1 MTAVSANTGSTSADA
16 GSTSA
21 DAGSTPANTGSTS
34 ANTGSTS
41 VGAGSTSVEA
51 SSSLPTRFR
60 QLRWSTWRGVLW
72 RSANGFI
79 DDDCGDLAAA
89 LTYNAVL
96 AVFPVGIVVVALVNL
111 VTDGRTAVNT
121 IIGIL
126 EDLGA
131 GSVVA
136 DENLTNLLDAIIVQQ
151 SSAKALLS
159 FGLLGAL
166 WSASNYVGVFTRA
179 SNRIYGVREG
189 RAWWK
194 LRPLQIGLSAIALV
208 LMAAVAAGLVISGP
222 LVDAV
227 GNAMHLGDAAK
238 TAWSVGRWP
247 VLVLILMVLLSLLFW
262 IAPNVKQPRFRW
274 LTLGG
279 AVALFAWAL
288 ASFGFG
294 LYVANFASYDKTYG
308 SLGAVIAFLVWI
320 YLSNSALM
328 LGVEINAEVQRGR
341 QLQAGNKDPDP
352 PLPPREKADDDKRD
366 EPV

>member
-1 MTAVSANTGSTSADA
+1 MTAAAART
-16 GSTSA
+16 
-21 DAGSTPANTGSTS
+21 
-34 ANTGSTS
+34 
-41 VGAGSTSVEA
+41 EA
-51 SSSLPTRFR
+51 PSLPTRLR

-72 RSANGFI
+72 RSVNGFL

-96 AVFPVGIVVVALVNL
+96 AMFPVGIVVVALVNL
-111 VTDGRTAVNT
+111 VTDGRTAVTT

-136 DENLTNLLDAIIVQQ
+136 DRNLTEILDAIIVQQ
-151 SSAKALLS
+151 ASAKALLS
-159 FGLLGAL
+159 VGLAVAL

-194 LRPLQIGLSAIALV
+194 LRPLQIGLSAIGLV
-208 LMAAVAAGLVISGP
+208 LMAVVAAGLVISGP

-227 GNAMHLGDAAK
+227 GDALHAGDAAK
-238 TAWSVGRWP
+238 LTYSIGRWP
-247 VLVLILMVLLSLLFW
+247 VLVLILMLLLSLLFW
-262 IAPNVKQPRFRW
+262 IAPNVRQPRFRW

-279 AVALFAWAL
+279 AVALLAWGL

-294 LYVANFASYDKTYG
+294 LYVANFGSYDKTYG
-308 SLGAVIAFLVWI
+308 SLGAAIAFLVWL
-320 YLSNSALM
+320 YLSNCALM

-341 QLQAGNKDPDP
+341 QLQAGAEDPDP
-352 PLPPREKADDDKRD
+352 PLEPREEADDDKKS

>member
-1 MTAVSANTGSTSADA
+1 MTAATARTE
-16 GSTSA
+16 TE
-21 DAGSTPANTGSTS
+21 P
-34 ANTGSTS
+34 
-41 VGAGSTSVEA
+41 
-51 SSSLPTRFR
+51 LPTGFR
-60 QLRWSTWRGVLW
+60 QLHWSTWRGVLW
-72 RSANGFI
+72 RSANGFL

-96 AVFPVGIVVVALVNL
+96 AIFPVGIVVVALVNL
-111 VTDGRTAVNT
+111 VTDGQTAVDT

-126 EDLGA
+126 QDLGA

-136 DENLTNLLDAIIVQQ
+136 DRSLTDLLNAVIVQQ
-151 SSAKALLS
+151 SSAKVLLS

-166 WSASNYVGVFTRA
+166 WSASNFIGVFTRA

-194 LRPLQIGLSAIALV
+194 LRPIQLGVSAIALV
-208 LMAAVAAGLVISGP
+208 LMALVAAALVISGP

-227 GNAMHLGDAAK
+227 GNALHAGDAAK
-238 TAWSVGRWP
+238 LTYSIGRWP
-247 VLVLILMVLLSLLFW
+247 VLVMILMLLLSMLFW
-262 IAPNVKQPRFRW
+262 IAPNVQQPRFRW
-274 LTLGG
+274 ITLGG
-279 AVALFAWAL
+279 VVALLAWAL

-294 LYVANFASYDKTYG
+294 LYVANFGSYDKTYG

-341 QLQAGNKDPDP
+341 KLQAGAEDPDP
-352 PLPPREKADDDKRD
+352 PLPPRQAADDDKKD
-366 EPV
+366 DDPV

>member
-1 MTAVSANTGSTSADA
+1 MTAATARTEA
-16 GSTSA
+16 
-21 DAGSTPANTGSTS
+21 TP
-34 ANTGSTS
+34 
-41 VGAGSTSVEA
+41 
-51 SSSLPTRFR
+51 LPSRFR

-72 RSANGFI
+72 RSVNGFI
-79 DDDCGDLAAA
+79 DDECGDLAAA
-89 LTYNAVL
+89 LTYHAVL

-111 VTDGRTAVNT
+111 VTDGRTAVTT

-126 EDLGA
+126 TDLGA

-136 DENLTNLLDAIIVQQ
+136 DRNLTAVLDAILVQQ
-151 SSAKALLS
+151 SSAKVLLS
-159 FGLLGAL
+159 FGVLGAL
-166 WSASNYVGVFTRA
+166 WSASGYVGVFTRA

-194 LRPLQIGLSAIALV
+194 LRPLQVGLSAIALV
-208 LMAAVAAGLVISGP
+208 LMALVAAGLVISGP

-227 GNAMHLGDAAK
+227 GNALHAGEAAK
-238 TAWSVGRWP
+238 LTYSIGRWP
-247 VLVLILMVLLSLLFW
+247 VLVLILMLLLSLLFW
-262 IAPNVKQPRFRW
+262 IAPNVRQPRFRW

-279 AVALFAWAL
+279 VVALLAWAL

-294 LYVANFASYDKTYG
+294 LYVANFGSYDKTYG
-308 SLGAVIAFLVWI
+308 SLGAVIAFLVWL

-341 QLQAGNKDPDP
+341 RLQAGATDPDP
-352 PLPPREKADDDKRD
+352 PLAPREAADGDRKP

>member
-1 MTAVSANTGSTSADA
+1 MTAVDARTEAN
-16 GSTSA
+16 
-21 DAGSTPANTGSTS
+21 P
-34 ANTGSTS
+34 
-41 VGAGSTSVEA
+41 
-51 SSSLPTRFR
+51 LPTRFR
-60 QLRWSTWRGVLW
+60 QLHWSTWRGVLW
-72 RSANGFI
+72 RSVNGYL

-121 IIGIL
+121 ILGIL

-131 GSVVA
+131 GSIVA
-136 DENLTNLLDAIIVQQ
+136 DQSLRDVLDAIIVQQ
-151 SSAKALLS
+151 SSAKVLLG

-208 LMAAVAAGLVISGP
+208 LMATVAAGLVISGP

-227 GNAMHLGDAAK
+227 GNALHAGEAAK
-238 TAWSVGRWP
+238 LTYSIGRWP
-247 VLVLILMVLLSLLFW
+247 VLVLILMLLLSLLFW

-279 AVALFAWAL
+279 VVALLVWAL
-288 ASFGFG
+288 ATFGFG

-308 SLGAVIAFLVWI
+308 SLGAVIAFLVWL

-341 QLQAGNKDPDP
+341 QLQAGNEDPDP
-352 PLPPREKADDDKRD
+352 PLQPREVPDDDKPGD
-366 EPV
+366 PV

>member
-1 MTAVSANTGSTSADA
+1 MTAATARTEA
-16 GSTSA
+16 
-21 DAGSTPANTGSTS
+21 TP
-34 ANTGSTS
+34 
-41 VGAGSTSVEA
+41 
-51 SSSLPTRFR
+51 LPSGFR

-72 RSANGFI
+72 RSINGYL

-96 AVFPVGIVVVALVNL
+96 AIFPVGIVVVALVNL
-111 VTDGRTAVNT
+111 VTDGRTAVDT

-126 EDLGA
+126 KDLGA

-136 DENLTNLLDAIIVQQ
+136 DPSFTDLLDAIIVQQ
-151 SSAKALLS
+151 SSAKVLLS

-208 LMAAVAAGLVISGP
+208 LMALVAAALVISGP

-227 GNAMHLGDAAK
+227 GNALNAGDAAK
-238 TAWSVGRWP
+238 LTYSIGRWP
-247 VLVLILMVLLSLLFW
+247 VLVLILMLLLSLLFW

-279 AVALFAWAL
+279 TVALLAWAL

-294 LYVANFASYDKTYG
+294 LYVANFGSYDKTYG
-308 SLGAVIAFLVWI
+308 SLGAIIAFLVWM

-341 QLQAGNKDPDP
+341 QLQAGNEDPDP
-352 PLPPREKADDDKRD
+352 PLPPREQPDDDKKD
-366 EPV
+366 EAV

>member
-1 MTAVSANTGSTSADA
+1 MTAATARTRAA
-16 GSTSA
+16 R
-21 DAGSTPANTGSTS
+21 
-34 ANTGSTS
+34 
-41 VGAGSTSVEA
+41 
-51 SSSLPTRFR
+51 LPTSIR

-72 RSANGFI
+72 RSVNGYL
-79 DDDCGDLAAA
+79 DDECADLAAA

-111 VTDGRTAVNT
+111 VTDGATAVDT

-126 EDLGA
+126 KDLGA

-136 DENLTNLLDAIIVQQ
+136 EQSFTDLLNAIIVQQ
-151 SSAKALLS
+151 SSAKVLLS

-227 GNAMHLGDAAK
+227 GNALHAGDAAK
-238 TAWSVGRWP
+238 FAWSVGRWP

-279 AVALFAWAL
+279 VVALLAWAI

-308 SLGAVIAFLVWI
+308 SLGAIIAFLVWI

-352 PLPPREKADDDKRD
+352 PLPPREEPDDDDKDD